1 MNPIKQRE
9 KDKKLPLILLLG
21 FFVPLVIACAALYLN
36 KVAPFG
42 DRSIL
47 VWDAKLQYKD
57 YYGYLWDILHGNAS
71 FEYSASKSL
80 GGATVGLVA
89 YYLTC
94 PLNLLLYFID
104 KTQISLFFTFMTVAK
119 IDFAGLTV
127 SYFIRK
133 RFKVNAFFTVLLSVC
148 YALMEYNV
156 VYCRN
161 IMWLD
166 GVVLLPLACLGVYE
180 LLYNNKK
187 SLLFFSVFIAIFS
200 NWYSGYMVCLMTGFY
215 FLFELVIKYDYRNF
229 KAVIG
234 SAVKDAVKVLAD
246 MILGVLAS
254 GALLVPALLSL
265 VGGKAGGMKLLFT
278 TMNFGILE
286 CFKGFDIYAKSNE
299 SKAPIMYCGAIVM
312 LLAVYLFFDKRIQ
325 LKKRVCSFLFFMFM
339 ICSFCF
345 TELDVMWTAFVRSYS
360 YAFRWAFTFAFLMI
374 VLASGAVAQIQKH
387 KLDKSAML
395 KALGVIGVVFLL
407 LDLNG
412 KFTSRFVAY
421 VYIAAVLF
429 YAALLFAMSAIK
441 SKKAAKALCLLLVC
455 IVSFAELGA
464 NATVALKGYNDKEK
478 DYESYT
484 SQMGSVINDIKAS
497 DSSLYRIEKDI
508 SYIQLNGRD
517 VADSEGFLFNY
528 NGVESYTSTYDANVD
543 MFMAKIG
550 YSDPASLTEDNQTEK
565 YNGPTDVYW
574 NSPMLLTDSLLG
586 IKYQIL
592 NNSATGLSEY
602 SVQSDVPNNRKVYK
616 NDYALPFA
624 YNVSDKAFESLEYT
638 ANPFENQ
645 QLFLSALTGSEE
657 KVYSD
662 ADISYKGL
670 KGDSEKFTV
679 TATASGPMYFYCDP
693 TDIHSDLN
701 KKNCELIVNGDS
713 IQPICTRFRVNAV
726 YIGEFEKGENVDIE
740 ILHKT
745 KSEKEHNI
753 FVSTLDKAAFEGAYS
768 ALSSGSKCELNVSGS
783 RVFGTYETDNDS
795 NVILTLPYTEG
806 WSLYVDGKKCDYQTV
821 GNTFIGFN
829 LSAGSHTVEMKY
841 TTLHR
846 NAGLAASFLGF
857 TGFAAWCIVEATQ
870 KKKQRKAVK

>member
-9 KDKKLPLILLLG
+9 KDKKLPHILLLA
-21 FFVPLVIACAALYLN
+21 FLVPLAIACAALYLN

-42 DRSIL
+42 DRTVLI
-47 VWDAKLQYKD
+47 WDAKLQYKD

-71 FEYSASKSL
+71 LEYSASKSL

-94 PLNLLLYFID
+94 PLNLLVYFID
-104 KTQISLFFTFMTVAK
+104 KTQISLFFTFMTVTK
-119 IDFAGLTV
+119 IAFAGLTA

-133 RFKVNAFFTVLLSVC
+133 RFKVNAFFTVLFAAC

-166 GVVLLPLACLGVYE
+166 GAVLLPLACLGVYE
-180 LLYNNKK
+180 LLYKDKK

-215 FLFELVIKYDYRNF
+215 FLFELVLKYDYKNF

-360 YAFRWAFTFAFLMI
+360 YAFRWSFTFAFLMI
-374 VLASGAVAQIQKH
+374 VLASAAVAQIQKH

-395 KALGVIGVVFLL
+395 KALGVIGIVFLL
-407 LDLNG
+407 LDLSG

-441 SKKAAKALCLLLVC
+441 RKKAAKVLCLLLVC
-455 IVSFAELGA
+455 VVFAELGA

-478 DYESYT
+478 DYETYT
-484 SQMGSVINDIKAS
+484 SQMGNVIDDIKSS
-497 DSSLYRIEKDI
+497 DSSFYRIEKDI
-508 SYIQLNGRD
+508 SYIRQHGKD
-517 VADSEGFLFNY
+517 VADSESFLFDY

-543 MFMAKIG
+543 MFMAKMG

-592 NNSATGLSEY
+592 ADSATGLSEY
-602 SVQSDVPNNRKVYK
+602 SVQSEVPNNLKVYK
-616 NDYALPFA
+616 NDYALPLA

-645 QLFLSALTGSEE
+645 QLFLSALMGGDD

-662 ADISYKGL
+662 AEISYKGL
-670 KGDSEKFTV
+670 KNNSEKFTV

-701 KKNCELIVNGDS
+701 KKNCELVVNGDTV
-713 IQPICTRFRVNAV
+713 QTICTRFRINAV
-726 YIGEFEKGENVDIE
+726 YIGEFEKGETIE
-740 ILHKT
+740 IEIKHKT
-745 KSEKEHNI
+745 KSENEHNI
-753 FVSTLDKAAFEGAYS
+753 FVSTLDKAAFENAYS
-768 ALSSGSKCELNVSGS
+768 VLSSGSICELNVSGNKVS
-783 RVFGTYETDNDS
+783 GTYETDTDS
-795 NVILTLPYTEG
+795 NVVLTLPYTEG
-806 WSLYVDGKKCDYQTV
+806 WSLYVDGEKCDYQTV
-821 GNTFIGFN
+821 GNTFIGFK
-829 LSAGSHTVEMKY
+829 LSAGTHTIEMKY
-841 TTLHR
+841 TTLHK
-846 NAGLAASFLGF
+846 NAGLAASFV
-857 TGFAAWCIVEATQ
+857 GFAGFAVWCIAETAQ
-870 KKKQRKAVK
+870 KKKKKETAK

>member
-21 FFVPLVIACAALYLN
+21 FFVPLAIACAALYLN

-42 DRSIL
+42 NRTIL
-47 VWDAKLQYKD
+47 IWDAKLQYKD

-71 FEYSASKSL
+71 LEYSASKSL

-119 IDFAGLTV
+119 IAFAGLTV

-166 GVVLLPLACLGVYE
+166 GVVILPLACLGVYE
-180 LLYNNKK
+180 LLNNNKK

-215 FLFELVIKYDYRNF
+215 FLFELVLKYDYKNF

-374 VLASGAVAQIQKH
+374 VLASAAVAQIQKQN
-387 KLDKSAML
+387 LDKSAML
-395 KALGVIGVVFLL
+395 KALGVIGIVFLL
-407 LDLNG
+407 LDLSG

-441 SKKAAKALCLLLVC
+441 SKKAAKVLCMLLVC
-455 IVSFAELGA
+455 MVSFAELGA

-478 DYESYT
+478 DYENYT
-484 SQMGSVINDIKAS
+484 SQMGSVIDDIKSS
-497 DSSLYRIEKDI
+497 DSTFYRIEKDI
-508 SYIQLNGRD
+508 SYIQQHGKD
-517 VADSEGFLFNY
+517 VADSESFLFNY

-543 MFMAKIG
+543 MFMAKMG
-550 YSDPASLTEDNQTEK
+550 YSDPASLSEDNQTEK

-592 NNSATGLSEY
+592 AGSATGLSEY
-602 SVQSDVPNNRKVYK
+602 SVQSNVPNNLKVYK
-616 NDYALPFA
+616 NDYALPLA
-624 YNVSDKAFESLEYT
+624 YNVSGKAFDSLEYK

-645 QLFLSALTGSEE
+645 QLFLSALTGKTD

-662 ADISYKGL
+662 AQISYEGL
-670 KGDSEKFTV
+670 KNNSEKFTV

-701 KKNCELIVNGDS
+701 KKNCELVVNGDTV
-713 IQPICTRFRVNAV
+713 QTICTRFRINAV
-726 YIGEFEKGENVDIE
+726 YIGEFEKGETVEIE
-740 ILHKT
+740 IKHKT

-753 FVSTLDKAAFEGAYS
+753 FVSTLDKAVFENAYS
-768 ALSSGSKCELNVSGS
+768 ALSSGSKCELNVSGNTVS
-783 RVFGTYETDNDS
+783 GTYETDADT
-795 NVILTLPYTEG
+795 NVVLTLPYTEG
-806 WSLYVDGKKCDYQTV
+806 WSLYVDGEKCDYQTV

-829 LSAGSHTVEMKY
+829 LSAGSHTIEMKY
-841 TTLHR
+841 TTLHKK
-846 NAGLAASFLGF
+846 AGLAASFVGF
-857 TGFAAWCIVEATQ
+857 AGFAAWCIIETAQ
-870 KKKQRKAVK
+870 KKKKKEFVK

>member
-21 FFVPLVIACAALYLN
+21 FFVPLAIACAALYLN

-42 DRSIL
+42 NRTIL
-47 VWDAKLQYKD
+47 IWDAKLQYKD

-71 FEYSASKSL
+71 LEYSASKSL

-119 IDFAGLTV
+119 IAFAGLTV

-166 GVVLLPLACLGVYE
+166 GVVILPLACLGVYE
-180 LLYNNKK
+180 LLNNNKK

-215 FLFELVIKYDYRNF
+215 FLFELVLKYDYKNF

-374 VLASGAVAQIQKH
+374 VLASAAVAQIQKQN
-387 KLDKSAML
+387 LDKSAML
-395 KALGVIGVVFLL
+395 KALGVIGIVFLL
-407 LDLNG
+407 LDLSG

-441 SKKAAKALCLLLVC
+441 SKKAAKVLCMLLVC
-455 IVSFAELGA
+455 MVSFAELGA

-478 DYESYT
+478 DYENYT
-484 SQMGSVINDIKAS
+484 SQMGSVIDDIKSS
-497 DSSLYRIEKDI
+497 DSTFYRIEKDI
-508 SYIQLNGRD
+508 SYIQQHGKD
-517 VADSEGFLFNY
+517 VADSESFLFNY

-543 MFMAKIG
+543 MFMAKMG
-550 YSDPASLTEDNQTEK
+550 YSDPASLSEDNQTEK

-592 NNSATGLSEY
+592 AGSATGLSEY
-602 SVQSDVPNNRKVYK
+602 SVQSNVPNNLKVYK
-616 NDYALPFA
+616 NDYALPLA
-624 YNVSDKAFESLEYT
+624 YNVSGKAFDSLEYK

-645 QLFLSALTGSEE
+645 QLFLSALTGKTD

-662 ADISYKGL
+662 AQISYEGL
-670 KGDSEKFTV
+670 KNNSEKFTV

-701 KKNCELIVNGDS
+701 KKNCELVVNGDTV
-713 IQPICTRFRVNAV
+713 QTICTRFRINAV
-726 YIGEFEKGENVDIE
+726 YIGEFEKGETVEIE
-740 ILHKT
+740 IKHKT

-753 FVSTLDKAAFEGAYS
+753 FVSTLDKAVFENAYS
-768 ALSSGSKCELNVSGS
+768 ALSSGSKCELNVSGNTVS
-783 RVFGTYETDNDS
+783 GTYETDADT
-795 NVILTLPYTEG
+795 NVVLTLPYTEG
-806 WSLYVDGKKCDYQTV
+806 WSLYVDGEKCDYQTV

-829 LSAGSHTVEMKY
+829 LSAGSHTIEMKY
-841 TTLHR
+841 TTLHKK
-846 NAGLAASFLGF
+846 AGLAASFVGF
-857 TGFAAWCIVEATQ
+857 AGFAAWCIIETVQ
-870 KKKQRKAVK
+870 KKKEFVK

>member
-21 FFVPLVIACAALYLN
+21 FFIPLAIVCVALCLN

-57 YYGYLWDILHGNAS
+57 YYGYLWDILHGNANL
-71 FEYSASKSL
+71 EYSASKSL

-94 PLNLLLYFID
+94 PLNLLLRFID
-104 KTQISLFFTFMTVAK
+104 KTQISLFFTFMTVIK
-119 IDFAGLTV
+119 IAFAGLTS
-127 SYFIRK
+127 SYYVRK
-133 RFKVNAFFTVLLSVC
+133 RFKVNAFFTVLISSC

-166 GVVLLPLACLGVYE
+166 GVVILPLACLGVYE
-180 LLYNNKK
+180 LLYNDKK
-187 SLLFFSVFIAIFS
+187 PLLFFSVFIAIFS

-215 FLFELVIKYDYRNF
+215 FLFELVLKYDYRCF

-234 SAVKDAVKVLAD
+234 NAVKDAVKVLAD
-246 MILGVLAS
+246 MVLGVLAS
-254 GALLVPALLSL
+254 CALLVPGLLSL

-286 CFKGFDIYAKSNE
+286 CFKGFDIYAKSNA

-312 LLAVYLFFDKRIQ
+312 LLAIYLFFDKRIQ
-325 LKKRVCSFLFFMFM
+325 LKKRICSLLFFMFM

-374 VLASGAVAQIQKH
+374 VLASAAVAHIQKD
-387 KLDKSAML
+387 KLDKTAL
-395 KALGVIGVVFLL
+395 AKALGVIGAVFLL

-412 KFTSRFVAY
+412 KFSSRFVAY
-421 VYIAAVLF
+421 AYIAAVVF
-429 YAALLFAMSAIK
+429 YAAMLLAISAAK
-441 SKKAAKALCLLLVC
+441 NKKAAKLVSVLLVC
-455 IVSFAELGA
+455 AITFAELGA

-478 DYESYT
+478 DYETYT
-484 SQMGSVINDIKAS
+484 AEMESVISDIKNS
-497 DSSLYRIEKDI
+497 DSSFYRIEKDI

-592 NNSATGLSEY
+592 KNSAYGLSEY
-602 SVQSDVPNNRKVYK
+602 EIQSNVPQNLTVYK
-616 NDYALPFA
+616 NDYALPLA
-624 YNVSDKAFESLEYT
+624 YNVSDNAFDALEYT
-638 ANPFENQ
+638 SNPFENQ
-645 QLFLSALTGSEE
+645 QMFLSSLTGSNEN
-657 KVYSD
+657 VYSD
-662 ADISYKGL
+662 AEIEYKGL
-670 KGDSEKFTV
+670 KDEKEKFSV

-693 TDIHSDLN
+693 TGVHSDLN
-701 KKNCELIVNGDS
+701 KKNCELKVNGDTV
-713 IQPICTRFRVNAV
+713 QPICTRFRINTI
-726 YIGEFEKGENVDIE
+726 YIGDFEKGEKVDIE

-745 KSEKEHNI
+745 KSDKEHNI
-753 FVSTLDKAAFEGAYS
+753 CVSTLDKEAFEKAYS
-768 ALSSGSKCELNVSGS
+768 VLSSGSECELNVSGNK
-783 RVFGTYETDNDS
+783 VFGTYETQTDS
-795 NVILTLPYTEG
+795 AVLLTLPYTEG
-806 WSLYVDGKKCDYQTV
+806 WSLYVDGEKCDFKEI
-821 GNTFIGFN
+821 GNTFIGFE
-829 LSAGSHTVEMKY
+829 LSAGKHTVEMKY

-846 NAGLAASFLGF
+846 NAGLAASFA
-857 TGFAAWCIVEATQ
+857 GFAGFAVWCVVDMAK
-870 KKKQRKAVK
+870 KKKQKKTVA